1 MSLLTLRELSEREV
15 SSAMK
20 RRFFRPTETVSK
32 LIGYLNK
39 VNVYMSPLRRMRRP
53 DDIPVTILGL
63 SDEDGSF
70 ESSVAEEKLR
80 RVLRRNA
87 ALCGQ
92 PSEALVRTEKRSLGG
107 KM

>member
-1 MSLLTLRELSEREV
+1 M
-15 SSAMK
+15 
-20 RRFFRPTETVSK
+20 RP
-32 LIGYLNK
+32 
-39 VNVYMSPLRRMRRP
+39 P

-107 KM
+107 KCNRYELTAGVRSPRPIYAESAGCELLTVFDDV